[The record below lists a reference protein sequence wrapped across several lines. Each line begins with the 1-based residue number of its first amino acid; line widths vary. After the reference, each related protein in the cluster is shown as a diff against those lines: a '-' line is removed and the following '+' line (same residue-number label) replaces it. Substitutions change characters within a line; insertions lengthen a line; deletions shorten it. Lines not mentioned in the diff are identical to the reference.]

1 MIQVLIILIIT
12 AGLLVWGRIRSDVV
26 ALCSMVALVLS
37 GVITP
42 EEGLAGFSNSVV
54 IMIAGLFIVGGA
66 ITQTG
71 LARLISNKVLSLAG
85 ESELR
90 LFYLVILVTII
101 VGLFVSN
108 TGTVAILMPIVVT
121 IASQSGVDARRLLMP
136 MAFACSISGM
146 MTLIGTPP
154 TLIVHNSLIESGHEG
169 LHFFTT
175 LPVGLVILLICGT
188 LLRPLSKLLARS
200 GETAMDTKRMRKSPE
215 QLSRQYNLLE
225 DLYRLRIEEGSFL
238 RKKTLAELDLT
249 GRFHCSV
256 IGVKGVHLG
265 ARATV
270 PTAETM
276 LHRGFVLHVS
286 GAYEDVQK
294 LAEEACLTFLDDE
307 QEGQRTFSGRLSF
320 SEYGLAEVV
329 VKHGSRLVGR
339 HISDTDLRQTYGIS
353 VVGLQRNRSY
363 ITHRLSRATLQEG
376 DMLLVQGT
384 WEDIER
390 LGGQE
395 ADLILLGEPAT
406 EASKAIIS
414 ERGPVA
420 AAIIFLM
427 ILAMILDWLPPVM
440 AVLIADILLIL
451 TRCFRSVKDAIGTIS
466 WESVILFA
474 AMIPLATAMD
484 NTGLSTMISG
494 GIVSGLGTYGPYA
507 VLAGIMLGTQLLT
520 TFISNTATAVLFAPI
535 ALQAASALGVSP
547 VPFMIGV
554 SVAASMCFMSPFA
567 TPPNAMVMSVGKY
580 SFMDYVRVGLP
591 LQVIVIAAMV
601 WLLPLFYPANSH
613 FDVLGGGGK

>member
-1 MIQVLIILIIT
+1 MVQVLVILLLT
-12 AGLLVWGRIRSDVV
+12 AVLLMWGRIRSDVI
-26 ALCSMVALVLS
+26 ALCSMLALMLT
-37 GVITP
+37 GIITP

-71 LARLISNKVLSLAG
+71 LARLIGNKVLSLAG
-85 ESELR
+85 ESEVR
-90 LFYLVILVTII
+90 LFYLVILVTILL
-101 VGLFVSN
+101 GLFVSN

-146 MTLIGTPP
+146 MTLTGTPP
-154 TLIVHNSLIESGHEG
+154 TLIVHNSLMESGHEG
-169 LHFFTT
+169 LHFFST

-188 LLRPLSKLLARS
+188 LLRPLSKLLTRS
-200 GETAMDTKRMRKSPE
+200 GETATDTKRMRKSPE

-249 GRFHCSV
+249 GRFHCSL

-307 QEGQRTFSGRLSF
+307 QEGQRTFSGQLSF

-395 ADLILLGEPAT
+395 TDLILLGEPAT

-420 AAIIFLM
+420 AVIILLM

-484 NTGLSTMISG
+484 NTGLSAMISG

-507 VLAGIMLGTQLLT
+507 VLAGIMLGTQVLT
-520 TFISNTATAVLFAPI
+520 MFISNTATAVLFAPI

-547 VPFMIGV
+547 IPFMIGV
-554 SVAASMCFMSPFA
+554 SVAASMCFMSPFS

-591 LQVIVIAAMV
+591 LQVVVIAAMV
-601 WLLPLFYPANSH
+601 WLLPLFYP
-613 FDVLGGGGK
+613 L

>member
-1 MIQVLIILIIT
+1 M
-12 AGLLVWGRIRSDVV
+12 WGRIRSDVI
-26 ALCSMVALVLS
+26 ALCSMLALVLT
-37 GVITP
+37 GIITP

-121 IASQSGVDARRLLMP
+121 IASQSGVDARQLLMP

-169 LHFFTT
+169 LHFFST

-200 GETAMDTKRMRKSPE
+200 GKTATDTKRMRKSPE

-249 GRFHCSV
+249 GRFHCSL

-307 QEGQRTFSGRLSF
+307 QEGQRTFSGQLSF

-329 VKHGSRLVGR
+329 VKHGSRMIGK
-339 HISDTDLRQTYGIS
+339 HISDTGLRQTYGIS

-395 ADLILLGEPAT
+395 TDLILLGEPAT

-420 AAIIFLM
+420 AVIIFLM

-484 NTGLSTMISG
+484 NTGLSAMISG

-507 VLAGIMLGTQLLT
+507 VLAGIMLGTQVLT
-520 TFISNTATAVLFAPI
+520 MFISNTATAVLFAPI

-547 VPFMIGV
+547 IPFMIGV
-554 SVAASMCFMSPFA
+554 SVAASMCFMSPFS

-591 LQVIVIAAMV
+591 LQVVVIAAMV
-601 WLLPLFYPANSH
+601 WLLPLFYP
-613 FDVLGGGGK
+613 L

>member
-1 MIQVLIILIIT
+1 MVQVLIILIVT

-26 ALCSMVALVLS
+26 ALCSMVALVLI

-121 IASQSGVDARRLLMP
+121 IAAQSGVDARRLLMP

-169 LHFFTT
+169 LQFFTT
-175 LPVGLVILLICGT
+175 LPVGLVILLICGA
-188 LLRPLSKLLARS
+188 LLRPLSKLLTS
-200 GETAMDTKRMRKSPE
+200 SKETAVDTKRMRKSPE
-215 QLSRQYNLLE
+215 QLSSQYNLLE

-286 GAYEDVQK
+286 GAYEDVQR

-339 HISDTDLRQTYGIS
+339 RISDTDLRQTYGIS

-376 DMLLVQGT
+376 DMLLLQGT

-390 LGGQE
+390 LGAQE
-395 ADLILLGEPAT
+395 TDLILLGEPAT

-420 AAIIFLM
+420 AVIIFLM
-427 ILAMILDWLPPVM
+427 ILAMIFNWLPPVM
-440 AVLIADILLIL
+440 AVLVADILLIL

-484 NTGLSTMISG
+484 NTGLSSMISG

-601 WLLPLFYPANSH
+601 WLLPLFYP
-613 FDVLGGGGK
+613 L

>member
-1 MIQVLIILIIT
+1 M
-12 AGLLVWGRIRSDVV
+12 WGRIRSDVI
-26 ALCSMVALVLS
+26 ALCSMLALVLT
-37 GVITP
+37 GIITP

-71 LARLISNKVLSLAG
+71 LARLIGNKVLSLAG

-200 GETAMDTKRMRKSPE
+200 GETATDTKRMRKSPE

-307 QEGQRTFSGRLSF
+307 QEGQRTFSGQLSF

-329 VKHGSRLVGR
+329 VKHGSRMIGK
-339 HISDTDLRQTYGIS
+339 HISDTGLRQTYGIS

-395 ADLILLGEPAT
+395 TDLILLGEPAT

-420 AAIIFLM
+420 AVIIFLM

-474 AMIPLATAMD
+474 TMIPLATAMD
-484 NTGLSTMISG
+484 NTGLSAMISG

-507 VLAGIMLGTQLLT
+507 VLAGIMLGTQVLT
-520 TFISNTATAVLFAPI
+520 MFISNTATAVLFAPI

-547 VPFMIGV
+547 IPFMIGV
-554 SVAASMCFMSPFA
+554 SVAASMCFMSPFS

-580 SFMDYVRVGLP
+580 SLMDYVRVGLP
-591 LQVIVIAAMV
+591 LQVVVIAAMV
-601 WLLPLFYPANSH
+601 WLLPLFYP
-613 FDVLGGGGK
+613 L

>member
-1 MIQVLIILIIT
+1 MVQVLIILIVT

-26 ALCSMVALVLS
+26 ALCSMVALVLT

-121 IASQSGVDARRLLMP
+121 IAAQSGVDARRLMMP

-169 LHFFTT
+169 LQFFTT
-175 LPVGLVILLICGT
+175 LPVGLVILLICGA
-188 LLRPLSKLLARS
+188 LLWPLSKLLARS
-200 GETAMDTKRMRKSPE
+200 EETAMDTKRMRKSPE
-215 QLSRQYNLLE
+215 QLSSQYNLLE

-286 GAYEDVQK
+286 GAYEDVQR

-339 HISDTDLRQTYGIS
+339 RISDTDLRQTYGIS

-376 DMLLVQGT
+376 DMLLLQGT
-384 WEDIER
+384 REDIER
-390 LGGQE
+390 LGAQE
-395 ADLILLGEPAT
+395 TDLILLGEPAT

-420 AAIIFLM
+420 AVIIFLM
-427 ILAMILDWLPPVM
+427 ILAMIFNWLPPVM
-440 AVLIADILLIL
+440 AVLMADILLIL

-484 NTGLSTMISG
+484 NTGLSSMISG

-507 VLAGIMLGTQLLT
+507 VLAGIILGTQLLT

-535 ALQAASALGVSP
+535 ALQAASAIGVSL

-554 SVAASMCFMSPFA
+554 SVVASMCFMSPFA
-567 TPPNAMVMSVGKY
+567 PRPM
-580 SFMDYVRVGLP
+580 R
-591 LQVIVIAAMV
+591 
-601 WLLPLFYPANSH
+601 W
-613 FDVLGGGGK
+613 

>member
-286 GAYEDVQK
+286 GAYEDVQR

-307 QEGQRTFSGRLSF
+307 HEGQRTFSGRLSF

-339 HISDTDLRQTYGIS
+339 RISDTGLRQTYGIS

-363 ITHRLSRATLQEG
+363 ITHRLSSATLQEG

-420 AAIIFLM
+420 AVIILLM

-484 NTGLSTMISG
+484 KTGLSAMISG

-507 VLAGIMLGTQLLT
+507 VLAGIMLGTQVLT
-520 TFISNTATAVLFAPI
+520 MFISNTATAVLFAPI
-535 ALQAASALGVSP
+535 ALQAASALEVSP
-547 VPFMIGV
+547 IPFMIGV
-554 SVAASMCFMSPFA
+554 SVAASMCFMSPFS

-591 LQVIVIAAMV
+591 LQAVVIAAMV
-601 WLLPLFYPANSH
+601 WLLPLFYP
-613 FDVLGGGGK
+613 L

>member
-1 MIQVLIILIIT
+1 MVQVLVILLLT
-12 AGLLVWGRIRSDVV
+12 AVLLMWGRIRSDVV

-121 IASQSGVDARRLLMP
+121 IASQSCVDARRLLMP

-169 LHFFTT
+169 LHFFST

-188 LLRPLSKLLARS
+188 LLRPLSKLLDRS
-200 GETAMDTKRMRKSPE
+200 GETATDTKRMRKSPE

-249 GRFHCSV
+249 GRFHCSL

-307 QEGQRTFSGRLSF
+307 QEGQRTFSGQLSF

-353 VVGLQRNRSY
+353 VIGLQRNRSY

-395 ADLILLGEPAT
+395 TDLILLGEPAT

-420 AAIIFLM
+420 AVIIFLM
-427 ILAMILDWLPPVM
+427 ILAMILNWLPPVM

-484 NTGLSTMISG
+484 NTGLSAMISG

-507 VLAGIMLGTQLLT
+507 VLAGIMLGTQVLT
-520 TFISNTATAVLFAPI
+520 MFISNTATAVLFAPI

-547 VPFMIGV
+547 IPFMIGV
-554 SVAASMCFMSPFA
+554 SVAASMCFMSPFS

-591 LQVIVIAAMV
+591 LQVVVIAAMV
-601 WLLPLFYPANSH
+601 WLLPLFYP
-613 FDVLGGGGK
+613 L

>member
-200 GETAMDTKRMRKSPE
+200 EETAMDTKRIRKSPE

-307 QEGQRTFSGRLSF
+307 QEGQRTFSGQLSF

-329 VKHGSRLVGR
+329 VKHGSRMIGK
-339 HISDTDLRQTYGIS
+339 HISDTGLRQTYGIS

-395 ADLILLGEPAT
+395 TDLILLGEPAT

-420 AAIIFLM
+420 AVIIFLM

-484 NTGLSTMISG
+484 NTGLSSMISG

-507 VLAGIMLGTQLLT
+507 VLAGIMLGTQVLT
-520 TFISNTATAVLFAPI
+520 MFISNTATAVLFAPI

-547 VPFMIGV
+547 IPFMIGV
-554 SVAASMCFMSPFA
+554 SVAASMCFMSPFS

-591 LQVIVIAAMV
+591 LQVVVIAAMV
-601 WLLPLFYPANSH
+601 WLLPLFYP
-613 FDVLGGGGK
+613 L

>member
-1 MIQVLIILIIT
+1 MIQVLVILIIT

-200 GETAMDTKRMRKSPE
+200 EETAMDTKRIRKSPE

-294 LAEEACLTFLDDE
+294 LAEEACLTFLDNE
-307 QEGQRTFSGRLSF
+307 QEGQRTFSGQLSF

-329 VKHGSRLVGR
+329 VKHGSRMIGK
-339 HISDTDLRQTYGIS
+339 HISDTGLRQTYGIS

-395 ADLILLGEPAT
+395 TDLILLGEPAT

-420 AAIIFLM
+420 AVIIFLM

-484 NTGLSTMISG
+484 NTGLSAMISG

-507 VLAGIMLGTQLLT
+507 VLAGIMLGTQVLT
-520 TFISNTATAVLFAPI
+520 MFISNTATAVLFAPI

-547 VPFMIGV
+547 IPFMIGV
-554 SVAASMCFMSPFA
+554 SVAASMCFMSPFS

-601 WLLPLFYPANSH
+601 WLLPLFYP
-613 FDVLGGGGK
+613 L

>member
-1 MIQVLIILIIT
+1 MVQVLIILIVT

-26 ALCSMVALVLS
+26 ALCSMVALVLT

-121 IASQSGVDARRLLMP
+121 IAAQSGVDARRLLMP

-169 LHFFTT
+169 LQFFTT
-175 LPVGLVILLICGT
+175 LPVGLVILLICGA
-188 LLRPLSKLLARS
+188 LLWPLSKLLARS
-200 GETAMDTKRMRKSPE
+200 EETAMDTKRMRKSPE
-215 QLSRQYNLLE
+215 QLSSQYNLLE

-286 GAYEDVQK
+286 GAYEDVQR

-339 HISDTDLRQTYGIS
+339 RISDTDLRQTYGIS

-376 DMLLVQGT
+376 DMLLLQGT

-390 LGGQE
+390 LGAQE
-395 ADLILLGEPAT
+395 TDLILLGEPAT

-420 AAIIFLM
+420 AVIIFLM
-427 ILAMILDWLPPVM
+427 ILAMIFNWLPPVM
-440 AVLIADILLIL
+440 AVLVADILLIL

-484 NTGLSTMISG
+484 NTGLSSMISG

-601 WLLPLFYPANSH
+601 WLLPLFYP
-613 FDVLGGGGK
+613 L

>member
-1 MIQVLIILIIT
+1 MVQVLIILLLT
-12 AGLLVWGRIRSDVV
+12 AVLLMWGRIRSDVI
-26 ALCSMVALVLS
+26 ALCSMLALVLT
-37 GVITP
+37 GIITP

-121 IASQSGVDARRLLMP
+121 IASQSGVDARQLLMP

-169 LHFFTT
+169 LHFFST

-200 GETAMDTKRMRKSPE
+200 GKTATDTKRMRKSPE

-249 GRFHCSV
+249 GRFHCSL

-307 QEGQRTFSGRLSF
+307 QEGQRTFSGQLSF

-329 VKHGSRLVGR
+329 VKHGSRMIGK
-339 HISDTDLRQTYGIS
+339 HISDTGLRQTYGIS

-395 ADLILLGEPAT
+395 TDLILLGEPAT

-420 AAIIFLM
+420 AVIIFLM

-484 NTGLSTMISG
+484 NTGLSAMISG

-507 VLAGIMLGTQLLT
+507 VLAGIMLGTQVLT
-520 TFISNTATAVLFAPI
+520 MFISNTATAVLFAPI

-547 VPFMIGV
+547 IPFMIGV
-554 SVAASMCFMSPFA
+554 SVAASMCFMSPFS

-591 LQVIVIAAMV
+591 LQVVVIAAMV
-601 WLLPLFYPANSH
+601 WLLPLFYP
-613 FDVLGGGGK
+613 L

>member
-146 MTLIGTPP
+146 MTMIGTPP
-154 TLIVHNSLIESGHEG
+154 TLIVHNALIESGREG
-169 LHFFTT
+169 LHFFST

-200 GETAMDTKRMRKSPE
+200 GKTATDTKRMRKSPE

-249 GRFHCSV
+249 GRFHCSL

-294 LAEEACLTFLDDE
+294 LAEEASLTFLDDE

-390 LGGQE
+390 LEGQE
-395 ADLILLGEPAT
+395 TDLILLGEPAT

-420 AAIIFLM
+420 AVIIFLM

-484 NTGLSTMISG
+484 NTGLSAMISG

-507 VLAGIMLGTQLLT
+507 VLAGIMLGTQVLT
-520 TFISNTATAVLFAPI
+520 MFISNTATAVLFAPI

-547 VPFMIGV
+547 IPFMIGV
-554 SVAASMCFMSPFA
+554 SVAASMCFMSPFS

-591 LQVIVIAAMV
+591 LQVVVIAAMV
-601 WLLPLFYPANSH
+601 WLLPLFYP
-613 FDVLGGGGK
+613 L

>member
-1 MIQVLIILIIT
+1 MVQVLIILIVT

-26 ALCSMVALVLS
+26 ALCSMVALVLT

-121 IASQSGVDARRLLMP
+121 IAAQSGVDARRLLMP

-169 LHFFTT
+169 LQFFTT
-175 LPVGLVILLICGT
+175 LPVGLVILLICGA
-188 LLRPLSKLLARS
+188 LLWPLSKLLARS
-200 GETAMDTKRMRKSPE
+200 EETAMDTKRIRKSPE
-215 QLSRQYNLLE
+215 QLSSQYNLLE

-286 GAYEDVQK
+286 GAYEDVQR

-339 HISDTDLRQTYGIS
+339 RISDTDLRQTYGIS

-376 DMLLVQGT
+376 DMLLLQGT

-390 LGGQE
+390 LGAQE
-395 ADLILLGEPAT
+395 NDLILLGEPAT

-420 AAIIFLM
+420 AVIIFLM
-427 ILAMILDWLPPVM
+427 ILAMIFNWLPPVM
-440 AVLIADILLIL
+440 AVLVADILLIL

-484 NTGLSTMISG
+484 NTGLSSMISG

-580 SFMDYVRVGLP
+580 SFMDYVRIGLP

-601 WLLPLFYPANSH
+601 WLLPLFYP
-613 FDVLGGGGK
+613 L

>member
-1 MIQVLIILIIT
+1 MVQVLIILLLT
-12 AGLLVWGRIRSDVV
+12 AVLLMWGRIRSDVI
-26 ALCSMVALVLS
+26 ALCSMLALVLT
-37 GVITP
+37 GIITP

-90 LFYLVILVTII
+90 LFYLVIMVTILL
-101 VGLFVSN
+101 GLFVSN

-154 TLIVHNSLIESGHEG
+154 TLIVHNSLVESGHEG

-601 WLLPLFYPANSH
+601 WLLPLFYP
-613 FDVLGGGGK
+613 L

>member
-1 MIQVLIILIIT
+1 MVQVLIILIVT

-26 ALCSMVALVLS
+26 ALCSMVALVLT

-85 ESELR
+85 ENELR

-121 IASQSGVDARRLLMP
+121 IAAQSGVDARRLLMP

-169 LHFFTT
+169 LQFFTT
-175 LPVGLVILLICGT
+175 LPVGLVILLICGA
-188 LLRPLSKLLARS
+188 LLRPLSKLLTRGNEA
-200 GETAMDTKRMRKSPE
+200 TVDTKRIRKSPE
-215 QLSRQYNLLE
+215 QLSSQYNLLE

-276 LHRGFVLHVS
+276 LHRGFVLHVN
-286 GAYEDVQK
+286 GAYEDVQR
-294 LAEEACLTFLDDE
+294 LADEACLTFLDDE

-339 HISDTDLRQTYGIS
+339 RISDTDLRQTYGIS

-363 ITHRLSRATLQEG
+363 VTHRLSRATLQEG
-376 DMLLVQGT
+376 DMLLLQGT

-390 LGGQE
+390 LGAQE
-395 ADLILLGEPAT
+395 TDLILLGEPAT
-406 EASKAIIS
+406 EASKAIIN

-420 AAIIFLM
+420 AVIIFLM
-427 ILAMILDWLPPVM
+427 ILAMIFNWLPPVM
-440 AVLIADILLIL
+440 AVLVADILLIL

-484 NTGLSTMISG
+484 NTGLSAMISES
-494 GIVSGLGTYGPYA
+494 IVSGLGSYGPYA
-507 VLAGIMLGTQLLT
+507 VLGGIMLGTQLLT
-520 TFISNTATAVLFAPI
+520 MFISNTATAVLFAPI

-601 WLLPLFYPANSH
+601 WLLPLFYP
-613 FDVLGGGGK
+613 L

>member
-1 MIQVLIILIIT
+1 MVQVLIILIVT

-26 ALCSMVALVLS
+26 ALCSMVALVLT

-85 ESELR
+85 EGELR

-121 IASQSGVDARRLLMP
+121 IAAQSGVDARRLLMP

-169 LHFFTT
+169 LQFFTT
-175 LPVGLVILLICGT
+175 LPVGLVILLICGA
-188 LLRPLSKLLARS
+188 LLWPLSTLLARS
-200 GETAMDTKRMRKSPE
+200 EEAAVDTKRMRKSPE
-215 QLSRQYNLLE
+215 QLSSQYNLLE

-286 GAYEDVQK
+286 GANEDVQR
-294 LAEEACLTFLDDE
+294 LADEACLTFLDDE

-339 HISDTDLRQTYGIS
+339 RISDTDLRQTYGIS

-376 DMLLVQGT
+376 DMLLLQGT

-390 LGGQE
+390 LGAQE
-395 ADLILLGEPAT
+395 TDLILLGEPAT

-420 AAIIFLM
+420 AVIIFLM
-427 ILAMILDWLPPVM
+427 ILAMIFNWLPPVM
-440 AVLIADILLIL
+440 AVLVADILLIL

-484 NTGLSTMISG
+484 NTGLSSMISG

-601 WLLPLFYPANSH
+601 WLLPLFYP
-613 FDVLGGGGK
+613 L

>member
-1 MIQVLIILIIT
+1 MVQVLIILLLT
-12 AGLLVWGRIRSDVV
+12 AVLLMWGRIRSDVV
-26 ALCSMVALVLS
+26 ALCSMVALVLT

-200 GETAMDTKRMRKSPE
+200 GETATDTKRMRKSPE

-265 ARATV
+265 ARAMV

-286 GAYEDVQK
+286 GAYEDVQR

-307 QEGQRTFSGRLSF
+307 QEGQRTFSGQLSF

-339 HISDTDLRQTYGIS
+339 HISDTGLRQTYGIS

-420 AAIIFLM
+420 AVIIFLM

-466 WESVILFA
+466 WVSVILFA

-484 NTGLSTMISG
+484 NTGLSAMISG

-507 VLAGIMLGTQLLT
+507 VLAGIMLGTQVLT
-520 TFISNTATAVLFAPI
+520 MFISNTATAVLFAPI

-547 VPFMIGV
+547 IPFMIGV
-554 SVAASMCFMSPFA
+554 SVAASMCFMSPFS

-591 LQVIVIAAMV
+591 LQVVVIAAMV
-601 WLLPLFYPANSH
+601 WLLPLFYP
-613 FDVLGGGGK
+613 L

>member
-1 MIQVLIILIIT
+1 MVQVLIILIVT

-26 ALCSMVALVLS
+26 ALCSMVALVLT

-121 IASQSGVDARRLLMP
+121 IAAQSGVDARRLLMP

-169 LHFFTT
+169 LQFFTT
-175 LPVGLVILLICGT
+175 LPVGLVILLICGA
-188 LLRPLSKLLARS
+188 LLWPLSKLLTS
-200 GETAMDTKRMRKSPE
+200 SEETAMDTKRMRKSPE
-215 QLSRQYNLLE
+215 QLSSQYNLLE

-286 GAYEDVQK
+286 GAYEDVQR

-339 HISDTDLRQTYGIS
+339 RISDTDLRQTYGIS

-376 DMLLVQGT
+376 DMLLLQGT

-390 LGGQE
+390 LGAQE
-395 ADLILLGEPAT
+395 TDLILLGEPAT

-420 AAIIFLM
+420 AVIIFLM
-427 ILAMILDWLPPVM
+427 ILAMIFNWLPPVM
-440 AVLIADILLIL
+440 AVLVADILLIL

-484 NTGLSTMISG
+484 NTGLSSMISG

-520 TFISNTATAVLFAPI
+520 MFISNTASAVLFAPI

-601 WLLPLFYPANSH
+601 WLLPLFYP
-613 FDVLGGGGK
+613 L

>member
-1 MIQVLIILIIT
+1 M
-12 AGLLVWGRIRSDVV
+12 WGRIRSDVV
-26 ALCSMVALVLS
+26 ALCSIVALVLS

-146 MTLIGTPP
+146 MTMIGTPP
-154 TLIVHNSLIESGHEG
+154 TLIVHNALIESGREG
-169 LHFFTT
+169 LHFFST

-200 GETAMDTKRMRKSPE
+200 GKTATDTKRMRKSPE

-249 GRFHCSV
+249 GRFHCSL

-307 QEGQRTFSGRLSF
+307 QEGQRTFSGQLSF

-384 WEDIER
+384 WEDIEW

-395 ADLILLGEPAT
+395 TDLILLGEPAT

-420 AAIIFLM
+420 AVIIFLM

-484 NTGLSTMISG
+484 NTGLSAMISG

-507 VLAGIMLGTQLLT
+507 VLAGIMLGTQVLT
-520 TFISNTATAVLFAPI
+520 MFISNTATAVLFAPI

-547 VPFMIGV
+547 IPFMIGV
-554 SVAASMCFMSPFA
+554 SVAASMCFMSPFS

-591 LQVIVIAAMV
+591 LQVVVIAAMV
-601 WLLPLFYPANSH
+601 WLLPLFYP
-613 FDVLGGGGK
+613 L

>member
-1 MIQVLIILIIT
+1 MVQVLIILIVT

-26 ALCSMVALVLS
+26 ALCSMVALVLT

-85 ESELR
+85 ESDLR

-121 IASQSGVDARRLLMP
+121 IAAQSGVDARRLLMP

-169 LHFFTT
+169 LQFFTT
-175 LPVGLVILLICGT
+175 LPVGLVILLICGA
-188 LLRPLSKLLARS
+188 LLRPLSKLLTS
-200 GETAMDTKRMRKSPE
+200 SKETAVDTKRMRKSPE
-215 QLSRQYNLLE
+215 QLSSQYNLLE

-286 GAYEDVQK
+286 GAYEDVQR

-339 HISDTDLRQTYGIS
+339 RISDTDLRQTYGIS

-376 DMLLVQGT
+376 DMLLLQGT

-390 LGGQE
+390 LGAQE
-395 ADLILLGEPAT
+395 TDLILLGEPAT

-420 AAIIFLM
+420 AVIIFLM
-427 ILAMILDWLPPVM
+427 ILAMIFNWLPPVM
-440 AVLIADILLIL
+440 AVLVADILLIL

-484 NTGLSTMISG
+484 NTGLSSMISG

-601 WLLPLFYPANSH
+601 WLLPLFYP
-613 FDVLGGGGK
+613 L

>member
-1 MIQVLIILIIT
+1 MVQVLIILIVT

-26 ALCSMVALVLS
+26 ALCSMVALVLT

-108 TGTVAILMPIVVT
+108 TGTVAILMPIVVM
-121 IASQSGVDARRLLMP
+121 IAGQSGVDARRLLMP

-169 LHFFTT
+169 LQFFTT
-175 LPVGLVILLICGT
+175 LPVGLVILLICGA
-188 LLRPLSKLLARS
+188 LLWPLSKLLA
-200 GETAMDTKRMRKSPE
+200 GGKEAAVDTKRMRKSPE
-215 QLSRQYNLLE
+215 QLSSQYNLLE

-256 IGVKGVHLG
+256 IGVKGVNLG

-286 GAYEDVQK
+286 GAYEDVQR

-339 HISDTDLRQTYGIS
+339 RISDTDLRQTYGIS

-420 AAIIFLM
+420 AMIIFLM

-484 NTGLSTMISG
+484 NTGLSAMISG

-507 VLAGIMLGTQLLT
+507 VLAGIMLGTQVLT
-520 TFISNTATAVLFAPI
+520 MFISNTATAVLFAPI

-547 VPFMIGV
+547 IPFMIGV
-554 SVAASMCFMSPFA
+554 SVAASMCFMSPFS

-601 WLLPLFYPANSH
+601 WLLPLFYP
-613 FDVLGGGGK
+613 L

>member
-1 MIQVLIILIIT
+1 MVQVLIILIVT

-26 ALCSMVALVLS
+26 ALCSMVALVLT

-85 ESELR
+85 ESDLR

-121 IASQSGVDARRLLMP
+121 IAAQSGVDARRLLMP

-169 LHFFTT
+169 LQFFTT
-175 LPVGLVILLICGT
+175 LPVGLVILLICGA
-188 LLRPLSKLLARS
+188 LLRPLSKLLTSSKEA
-200 GETAMDTKRMRKSPE
+200 AVDTKRMRKSPE
-215 QLSRQYNLLE
+215 QLSSQYNLLE

-286 GAYEDVQK
+286 GAYEDVQR

-339 HISDTDLRQTYGIS
+339 RISDTDLRQTYGIS

-376 DMLLVQGT
+376 DMLLLQGT

-390 LGGQE
+390 LGAQE
-395 ADLILLGEPAT
+395 TDLILLGEPAT

-420 AAIIFLM
+420 AVIIFLM
-427 ILAMILDWLPPVM
+427 ILAMIFNWLPPVM
-440 AVLIADILLIL
+440 AVLVADILLIL

-484 NTGLSTMISG
+484 NTGLSSMISG
-494 GIVSGLGTYGPYA
+494 GIVSGLGTYGSYA

-601 WLLPLFYPANSH
+601 WLLPLFYP
-613 FDVLGGGGK
+613 L

>member
-1 MIQVLIILIIT
+1 MVQVLIILIVT

-26 ALCSMVALVLS
+26 ALCSMVALVLT

-121 IASQSGVDARRLLMP
+121 IAAQSGVDARRLLMP

-169 LHFFTT
+169 LQFFTT
-175 LPVGLVILLICGT
+175 LPVGLVILLICGA
-188 LLRPLSKLLARS
+188 LLWPLSKLLAC
-200 GETAMDTKRMRKSPE
+200 GKEAAVDTKRMRKSPK
-215 QLSRQYNLLE
+215 QLSSQYNLLE

-286 GAYEDVQK
+286 GAYEDVQR

-339 HISDTDLRQTYGIS
+339 RISDTDLRQTYGIS

-376 DMLLVQGT
+376 DMLLLQGT

-390 LGGQE
+390 LGAQE
-395 ADLILLGEPAT
+395 TDLILLGEPAT

-420 AAIIFLM
+420 AVIILLM
-427 ILAMILDWLPPVM
+427 ILAMIFNWLPPVM
-440 AVLIADILLIL
+440 AVLVADILLIL

-484 NTGLSTMISG
+484 NTGLSSMISG

-535 ALQAASALGVSP
+535 ALQAASAIGVSP

-601 WLLPLFYPANSH
+601 WLLPLFYP
-613 FDVLGGGGK
+613 L

>member
-1 MIQVLIILIIT
+1 M
-12 AGLLVWGRIRSDVV
+12 WGRIRSDVI
-26 ALCSMVALVLS
+26 ALCSMLALMLT
-37 GVITP
+37 GIITP

-71 LARLISNKVLSLAG
+71 LARLIGNKVLSLAG
-85 ESELR
+85 ESEVR
-90 LFYLVILVTII
+90 LFYLVILVTILL
-101 VGLFVSN
+101 GLFVSN

-154 TLIVHNSLIESGHEG
+154 TLIVHNSLMESGHEG
-169 LHFFTT
+169 LHFFST

-188 LLRPLSKLLARS
+188 LLRPLSKLLTRS
-200 GETAMDTKRMRKSPE
+200 GETATDTKRMRKSPE

-249 GRFHCSV
+249 GRFHCSL

-307 QEGQRTFSGRLSF
+307 QEGQRTFSGQLSF

-395 ADLILLGEPAT
+395 TDLILLGEPAT

-420 AAIIFLM
+420 AVIILLM

-484 NTGLSTMISG
+484 NTGLSAMISG

-507 VLAGIMLGTQLLT
+507 VLAGIMLGTQVLT
-520 TFISNTATAVLFAPI
+520 MFISNTATAVLFAPI

-547 VPFMIGV
+547 IPFMIGV
-554 SVAASMCFMSPFA
+554 SVAASMCFMSPFS

-591 LQVIVIAAMV
+591 LQVVVIAAMV
-601 WLLPLFYPANSH
+601 WLLPLFYP
-613 FDVLGGGGK
+613 L

>member
-1 MIQVLIILIIT
+1 MVQVLIILIVT

-26 ALCSMVALVLS
+26 ALCSMVALVLT

-85 ESELR
+85 ESDLR

-121 IASQSGVDARRLLMP
+121 IAAQSGVDARRLLMP

-169 LHFFTT
+169 LQFFTT
-175 LPVGLVILLICGT
+175 LPVGLVILLICGA
-188 LLRPLSKLLARS
+188 LLRPLSKLLTSSKEA
-200 GETAMDTKRMRKSPE
+200 AVDTKRMRKSPE
-215 QLSRQYNLLE
+215 QLSSQYNLLE

-276 LHRGFVLHVS
+276 LHRGFVLHVN
-286 GAYEDVQK
+286 GAYEDVK
-294 LAEEACLTFLDDE
+294 RLADEACLTFLDEE

-339 HISDTDLRQTYGIS
+339 RISDTDLRQTYGIS

-376 DMLLVQGT
+376 DMLLLQGT

-390 LGGQE
+390 LGAQE
-395 ADLILLGEPAT
+395 NDLILLGEPAT

-420 AAIIFLM
+420 AVIIFLM
-427 ILAMILDWLPPVM
+427 ILAMIFNWLPPVM
-440 AVLIADILLIL
+440 AVLVADILLIL

-484 NTGLSTMISG
+484 NTGLSSMISG

-580 SFMDYVRVGLP
+580 SFMDYVRIGLP

-601 WLLPLFYPANSH
+601 WLLPLFYP
-613 FDVLGGGGK
+613 L

>member
-1 MIQVLIILIIT
+1 MVQVLVILLLT
-12 AGLLVWGRIRSDVV
+12 AVLLMWGRIRSDVV
-26 ALCSMVALVLS
+26 ALCSIVALVLS

-146 MTLIGTPP
+146 MTMIGTPP
-154 TLIVHNSLIESGHEG
+154 TLIVHNALIESGREG
-169 LHFFTT
+169 LHFFST

-200 GETAMDTKRMRKSPE
+200 GKTATDTKRMRKSPE

-249 GRFHCSV
+249 GRFHCSL

-307 QEGQRTFSGRLSF
+307 QEGQRTFSGQLSF

-384 WEDIER
+384 WEDIEW

-395 ADLILLGEPAT
+395 TDLILLGEPAT

-420 AAIIFLM
+420 AVIIFLM

-484 NTGLSTMISG
+484 NTGLSAMISG

-507 VLAGIMLGTQLLT
+507 VLAGIMLGTQVLT
-520 TFISNTATAVLFAPI
+520 MFISNTATAVLFAPI

-547 VPFMIGV
+547 IPFMIGV
-554 SVAASMCFMSPFA
+554 SVAASMCFMSPFS

-591 LQVIVIAAMV
+591 LQVVVIAAMV
-601 WLLPLFYPANSH
+601 WLLPLFYP
-613 FDVLGGGGK
+613 L

>member
-1 MIQVLIILIIT
+1 MVQVLIILIVT

-26 ALCSMVALVLS
+26 ALCSMVALVLT

-121 IASQSGVDARRLLMP
+121 IAAQSGVDARRLLMP

-169 LHFFTT
+169 LQFFTT
-175 LPVGLVILLICGT
+175 LPVGLVILLICGA
-188 LLRPLSKLLARS
+188 LLWPLSKLLARS
-200 GETAMDTKRMRKSPE
+200 EETVMDTKRMCKSPE
-215 QLSRQYNLLE
+215 QLSSQYNLLE

-276 LHRGFVLHVS
+276 LHRGFVLHVN
-286 GAYEDVQK
+286 GAYEDVQR

-339 HISDTDLRQTYGIS
+339 RISDTDLRQTYGIS

-376 DMLLVQGT
+376 DMLLLQGT

-390 LGGQE
+390 LGAQE
-395 ADLILLGEPAT
+395 NDLILLGEPAT

-414 ERGPVA
+414 ERSPVA
-420 AAIIFLM
+420 AVIIFLM
-427 ILAMILDWLPPVM
+427 ILAMIFNWLPPVM
-440 AVLIADILLIL
+440 AVLVADILLIL

-484 NTGLSTMISG
+484 NTGLSSMISG

-535 ALQAASALGVSP
+535 ALQAASAIGVSP

-601 WLLPLFYPANSH
+601 WLLPLIYP
-613 FDVLGGGGK
+613 L

>member
-1 MIQVLIILIIT
+1 MVQVLIILIVT

-26 ALCSMVALVLS
+26 ALCSMVALVLT

-85 ESELR
+85 EGELR

-121 IASQSGVDARRLLMP
+121 IAAQSGVDARRLLMP

-169 LHFFTT
+169 LQFFTT
-175 LPVGLVILLICGT
+175 LPVGLVILLICGA
-188 LLRPLSKLLARS
+188 LLWPLSKLLARS
-200 GETAMDTKRMRKSPE
+200 EETAMDTKRMRKSPE
-215 QLSRQYNLLE
+215 QLSSQYNLLE

-286 GAYEDVQK
+286 GAYGDVQR

-339 HISDTDLRQTYGIS
+339 RISDTDLRQTYGIS

-376 DMLLVQGT
+376 DMLLLQGT

-390 LGGQE
+390 LGAQE
-395 ADLILLGEPAT
+395 NDLILLGEPAT

-420 AAIIFLM
+420 AVIIFLM
-427 ILAMILDWLPPVM
+427 ILAMIFNWLPPVM
-440 AVLIADILLIL
+440 AVLVADILLIL

-484 NTGLSTMISG
+484 NTGLSSMISG

-535 ALQAASALGVSP
+535 ALQAASAIGVSP

-601 WLLPLFYPANSH
+601 WLLPLFYP
-613 FDVLGGGGK
+613 L

>member
-1 MIQVLIILIIT
+1 M
-12 AGLLVWGRIRSDVV
+12 WGRIRSDVV
-26 ALCSMVALVLS
+26 ALCSMVALVLT

-200 GETAMDTKRMRKSPE
+200 GETATDTKRMRKSPE

-265 ARATV
+265 ARAMV

-286 GAYEDVQK
+286 GAYEDVQR

-307 QEGQRTFSGRLSF
+307 QEGQRTFSGQLSF

-339 HISDTDLRQTYGIS
+339 HISDTGLRQTYGIS

-420 AAIIFLM
+420 AVIIFLM

-484 NTGLSTMISG
+484 NTGLSAMISG

-507 VLAGIMLGTQLLT
+507 VLAGIMLGTQVLT
-520 TFISNTATAVLFAPI
+520 MFISNTATAVLFAPI

-547 VPFMIGV
+547 IPFMIGV
-554 SVAASMCFMSPFA
+554 SVAASMCFMSPFS

-591 LQVIVIAAMV
+591 LQVVVIAAMV
-601 WLLPLFYPANSH
+601 WLLPLFYP
-613 FDVLGGGGK
+613 L

>member
-1 MIQVLIILIIT
+1 MVQVLIILIVT

-26 ALCSMVALVLS
+26 ALCSMVALVLT

-121 IASQSGVDARRLLMP
+121 IAAQSGVDARRLLMP

-169 LHFFTT
+169 LQFFTT
-175 LPVGLVILLICGT
+175 LPVGLVILLICGA
-188 LLRPLSKLLARS
+188 LLWPLSKLLTS
-200 GETAMDTKRMRKSPE
+200 SEETAMDTKRMRKSPE
-215 QLSRQYNLLE
+215 QLSSQYNLLE

-286 GAYEDVQK
+286 GAYEDVQR

-339 HISDTDLRQTYGIS
+339 RISDTDLRQTYGIS

-376 DMLLVQGT
+376 DMLLLQGT

-390 LGGQE
+390 LGAQE
-395 ADLILLGEPAT
+395 NDLILLGEPAT

-414 ERGPVA
+414 ERGSVA
-420 AAIIFLM
+420 AVIIFLM
-427 ILAMILDWLPPVM
+427 ILAMIFNWLPPVM
-440 AVLIADILLIL
+440 AVLVADILLIL

-484 NTGLSTMISG
+484 NTGLSSMISG

-601 WLLPLFYPANSH
+601 WLLPLFYP
-613 FDVLGGGGK
+613 L

>member
-1 MIQVLIILIIT
+1 MVQVLIILIVT

-26 ALCSMVALVLS
+26 ALCSMVALVLT

-121 IASQSGVDARRLLMP
+121 IAAQSGVDARRLLMP

-169 LHFFTT
+169 LQFFTT
-175 LPVGLVILLICGT
+175 LPVGLVILVICGA
-188 LLRPLSKLLARS
+188 LLRPLSKLLTRGKEA
-200 GETAMDTKRMRKSPE
+200 AVDTKRIRKSPE
-215 QLSRQYNLLE
+215 QLSSQYNLLE

-286 GAYEDVQK
+286 GAYEDVQR
-294 LAEEACLTFLDDE
+294 LAEEACLTFLDEE

-329 VKHGSRLVGR
+329 VKHGSGLIGR
-339 HISDTDLRQTYGIS
+339 RISDTHLRQTYGIS

-376 DMLLVQGT
+376 DMLLLQGT

-390 LGGQE
+390 LGAQE
-395 ADLILLGEPAT
+395 TDLILLGEPAT

-420 AAIIFLM
+420 AVIIFLM
-427 ILAMILDWLPPVM
+427 ILAMIFNWLPPVM
-440 AVLIADILLIL
+440 AVLVADILLIL

-484 NTGLSTMISG
+484 NTGLSAMISG
-494 GIVSGLGTYGPYA
+494 GIVSGLGSYGPYA
-507 VLAGIMLGTQLLT
+507 VLAGIMLGTQVLT
-520 TFISNTATAVLFAPI
+520 MFISNTATAVLFAPI

-554 SVAASMCFMSPFA
+554 SVAASMCFMSPFS

-591 LQVIVIAAMV
+591 LQVIVIVAMV
-601 WLLPLFYPANSH
+601 WLLPLFYP
-613 FDVLGGGGK
+613 L

>member
-1 MIQVLIILIIT
+1 M
-12 AGLLVWGRIRSDVV
+12 WGRIRSDVI
-26 ALCSMVALVLS
+26 ALCSMLALVLT
-37 GVITP
+37 GIITP

-71 LARLISNKVLSLAG
+71 LARLIGNKVLSLAG
-85 ESELR
+85 ESEVR

-146 MTLIGTPP
+146 MTMIGTPP
-154 TLIVHNSLIESGHEG
+154 TLIVHNALIESGREG
-169 LHFFTT
+169 LHFFST

-200 GETAMDTKRMRKSPE
+200 GKTATDTKRMRKSPE

-249 GRFHCSV
+249 GRFHCSL

-294 LAEEACLTFLDDE
+294 LAEEASLTFLDDE

-390 LGGQE
+390 LEGQE
-395 ADLILLGEPAT
+395 TDLILLGEPAT

-420 AAIIFLM
+420 AVIIFLM

-484 NTGLSTMISG
+484 NTGLSAMISG

-507 VLAGIMLGTQLLT
+507 VLAGIMLGTQVLT
-520 TFISNTATAVLFAPI
+520 MFISNTATAVLFAPI

-547 VPFMIGV
+547 IPFMIGV
-554 SVAASMCFMSPFA
+554 SVAASMCFMSPFS

-591 LQVIVIAAMV
+591 LQVVVIAAMV
-601 WLLPLFYPANSH
+601 WLLPLFYP
-613 FDVLGGGGK
+613 L

>member
-1 MIQVLIILIIT
+1 MVQVLIILIVT

-26 ALCSMVALVLS
+26 ALCSMVALVLT

-121 IASQSGVDARRLLMP
+121 IAAQSGVDARRLLMP

-169 LHFFTT
+169 LQFFTT
-175 LPVGLVILLICGT
+175 LPVGLVILLICGA
-188 LLRPLSKLLARS
+188 LLWPLSKLLARS
-200 GETAMDTKRMRKSPE
+200 EETVMDTKRMRKSPE
-215 QLSRQYNLLE
+215 QLSSQYNLLE

-286 GAYEDVQK
+286 GAYEDVQR

-339 HISDTDLRQTYGIS
+339 RISDTDLRQTYGIS

-376 DMLLVQGT
+376 DMLLLQGT

-390 LGGQE
+390 LGAQE
-395 ADLILLGEPAT
+395 TDLILLGEPAT

-420 AAIIFLM
+420 AVIIFLM
-427 ILAMILDWLPPVM
+427 ILAMIFNWLPPVM
-440 AVLIADILLIL
+440 AVLVADILLIL

-484 NTGLSTMISG
+484 NTGLSSMISG

-601 WLLPLFYPANSH
+601 WLLPLFYP
-613 FDVLGGGGK
+613 L

>member
-1 MIQVLIILIIT
+1 MVQVLIILLLT
-12 AGLLVWGRIRSDVV
+12 AVLLMWGRIRSDVI
-26 ALCSMVALVLS
+26 ALCSMVALVLT

-154 TLIVHNSLIESGHEG
+154 TLIVHNALIESGREG
-169 LHFFTT
+169 LQFFTT
-175 LPVGLVILLICGT
+175 LPVGLIILLLCGA
-188 LLRPLSKLLARS
+188 LLWPLSKVLSRRS
-200 GETAMDTKRMRKSPE
+200 DGHATGRRLRKSPE
-215 QLSRQYNLLE
+215 QLSNQYNLLE
-225 DLYRLRIEEGSFL
+225 DLYRLRIEEGSNL
-238 RKKTLAELDLT
+238 RGKSLSEADLT

-256 IGVKGVHLG
+256 IGVKGGHIG

-270 PTAETM
+270 PTAETT
-276 LHRGFVLHVS
+276 LERGFVLHVS
-286 GAYEDVQK
+286 GAYEDVRR
-294 LAEEACLTFLDDE
+294 LAEETGLTFLDE
-307 QEGQRTFSGRLSF
+307 ERPFSGQLSF

-329 VKHGSRLVGR
+329 VKHSSRLIGMQ
-339 HISDTDLRQTYGIS
+339 ISETKLRQNYGIS
-353 VVGLQRNRSY
+353 VVGLQRHNSY
-363 ITHRLSRATLQEG
+363 ITQRLSRVRIHEG
-376 DMLLVQGT
+376 DMMLVQGT

-390 LGGQE
+390 LGSQE
-395 ADLILLGEPAT
+395 PDLIVLGEPSA

-414 ERGPVA
+414 ERGPLA
-420 AAIIFLM
+420 AVIILLM
-427 ILAMILDWLPPVM
+427 ILAMIFEWLPPVI
-440 AVLIADILLIL
+440 AVLLADALLIL
-451 TRCFRSVKDAIGTIS
+451 TRCFRSAKDAVSTIS

-474 AMIPLATAMD
+474 CMMSLATAMD
-484 NTGLSTMISG
+484 NTGLSTVISG
-494 GIVSGLGTYGPYA
+494 GIVSGLGAYGPYA
-507 VLAGIMLGTQLLT
+507 VLGGIMLGTQVLSM
-520 TFISNTATAVLFAPI
+520 FISNTATTVLFAPI
-535 ALQAASALGVSP
+535 ALQAATGLGVDP
-547 VPFMIGV
+547 LPFMIGV
-554 SVAASMCFMSPFA
+554 TVSASMCFMSPIS
-567 TPPNAMVMSVGKY
+567 TTPNAMVMSVGRY

-591 LQVIVIAAMV
+591 LQIIVIAAMV
-601 WLLPLFYPANSH
+601 WLLPLFYP
-613 FDVLGGGGK
+613 L

>member
-1 MIQVLIILIIT
+1 MVQVLIILIVT

-26 ALCSMVALVLS
+26 ALCSMVALVLT

-85 ESELR
+85 ESDLR

-121 IASQSGVDARRLLMP
+121 IAAQSGVDARRLLMP

-169 LHFFTT
+169 LQFFTT
-175 LPVGLVILLICGT
+175 LPVGLVILLICGA
-188 LLRPLSKLLARS
+188 LLRPLSKLLTSSKEA
-200 GETAMDTKRMRKSPE
+200 AVDTKRMRRSPE
-215 QLSRQYNLLE
+215 QLSSQYNLLE

-276 LHRGFVLHVS
+276 LHRGFVLHVN
-286 GAYEDVQK
+286 GAYEDVK
-294 LAEEACLTFLDDE
+294 RLADEACLTFLDEE

-339 HISDTDLRQTYGIS
+339 RISDTDLRQTYGIS

-376 DMLLVQGT
+376 DMLLLQGT

-390 LGGQE
+390 LGAQE
-395 ADLILLGEPAT
+395 NDLILLGEPAT

-420 AAIIFLM
+420 AVIILLM
-427 ILAMILDWLPPVM
+427 ILAMIFNWLPPVM
-440 AVLIADILLIL
+440 AVLVADILLIL

-484 NTGLSTMISG
+484 NTGLSSMISG

-507 VLAGIMLGTQLLT
+507 VLAGIMLGTQVLT
-520 TFISNTATAVLFAPI
+520 MFISNTATAVLFAPI

-547 VPFMIGV
+547 IPFMIGV
-554 SVAASMCFMSPFA
+554 SVAASMCFMSPFS

-601 WLLPLFYPANSH
+601 WLLPLFYP
-613 FDVLGGGGK
+613 L